1 MSTVKPH
8 SVGVTNIRAVAGEAW
23 AAAGAAC
30 PKHMSHGPCGGV
42 RADGSCEVPAVG
54 RCSYLDVPDLDWP
67 YAGAPVPGAVSAWPR
82 SPAAAGFLATAATR
96 PVVVAD
102 LVAPALSADG
112 LRACAAEIAGFA
124 DACLTGDHPGARVQ
138 FPPSYRARL
147 LAGEGVAAW
156 AGINCRDRN
165 RVAIEG
171 EIAACADAGVAGVH
185 CVTGD
190 HPGTGHRPDAAAVF
204 DLDSIELVGLASTS
218 LALPARPLCSVAHA
232 PAAPPAGKRLAR
244 LLAKIDAGA
253 DVVFVDHCGGSGP
266 LADAVAAL
274 REAGFG
280 GLVLCCVPVVTSA
293 GAAEVVASFAADR
306 LPPGYLDAI
315 MSAVDPAES
324 GVTAG
329 ARFAEAVL
337 AVPGVDGV
345 NLSAGAGPGQE
356 LAVTRAMAE
365 VSRRVLGARAAS
377 RPRPDAGVS

>member
-1 MSTVKPH
+1 MLMPE
-8 SVGVTNIRAVAGEAW
+8 AAW
-23 AAAGAAC
+23 AC
-30 PKHMSHGPCGGV
+30 
-42 RADGSCEVPAVG
+42 
-54 RCSYLDVPDLDWP
+54 
-67 YAGAPVPGAVSAWPR
+67 PR
-82 SPAAAGFLATAATR
+82 SPAVANFLATAAAR

-112 LRACAAEIAGFA
+112 VRACAAEIVGFA
-124 DACLTGDHPGARVQ
+124 DACLTGDHPGARIQ

-147 LAGEGVAAW
+147 LADEGVTAW

-204 DLDSIELVGLASTS
+204 DLDSIELVELARTAA
-218 LALPARPLCSVAHA
+218 ALPSRPLCSVVHA
-232 PAAPPAGKRLAR
+232 PTAPPAGKRLAR
-244 LLAKIDAGA
+244 LLAKINAGA
-253 DVVFVDHCGGSGP
+253 DVVFVDHCGGVGR

-274 REAGFG
+274 REAGFD

-315 MSAVDPAES
+315 MSAPDPAEY
-324 GVTAG
+324 GVTA
-329 ARFAEAVL
+329 AVHFAEAVL
-337 AVPGVDGV
+337 AVPGVNGV
-345 NLSAGAGPGQE
+345 NLSTGAGPGQE
-356 LAVTRAMAE
+356 LDATRAMAE
-365 VSRRVLGARAAS
+365 VSRRVLGARAS
-377 RPRPDAGVS
+377 GHPRSAGRVS